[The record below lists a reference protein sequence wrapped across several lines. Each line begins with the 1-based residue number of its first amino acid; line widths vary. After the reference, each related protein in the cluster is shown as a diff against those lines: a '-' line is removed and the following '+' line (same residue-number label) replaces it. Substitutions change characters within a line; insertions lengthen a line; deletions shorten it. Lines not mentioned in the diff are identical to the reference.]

1 MERILLRS
9 EMTRF
14 RKEDQYL
21 MSIDGMK
28 INKNG
33 RYREKQKVK

>member
-21 MSIDGMK
+21 MLIDGVK

-33 RYREKQKVK
+33 K